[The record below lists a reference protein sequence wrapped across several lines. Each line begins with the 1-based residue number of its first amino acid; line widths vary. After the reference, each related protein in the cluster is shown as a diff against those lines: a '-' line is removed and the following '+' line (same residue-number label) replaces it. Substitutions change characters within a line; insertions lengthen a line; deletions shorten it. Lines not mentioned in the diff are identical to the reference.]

1 MLITNTIQPLLLLS
15 QSRPVT
21 LQHKTLPHEHEPY
34 LLPPPQLLKKRAHPL
49 HLHQV
54 GQVSQYYL
62 FNLALQQC
70 FLKQLHLPN
79 INIIVLKINDQSID
93 SLEHPNYPSQT
104 LIIIEPILRI
114 QLLSVSR
121 CLLQVTETKSHQR

>member
-1 MLITNTIQPLLLLS
+1 MLITNTIQSLLLLS

-21 LQHKTLPHEHEPY
+21 LQHKTLPHEHEPH

-62 FNLALQQC
+62 FNLALQQR

-79 INIIVLKINDQSID
+79 IDIIVLKINDQSID
-93 SLEHPNYPSQT
+93 SFEHPNYPSQT

-114 QLLSVSR
+114 QLLSVGR